1 MRRGTSFSL
10 TSSGRRSA
18 SGSSTRKRRREECSM
33 RHGLRFSFALSE
45 FTTAAALITVAAC
58 GVGYFMKHPERVEVR
73 IPEPTVVNHYITV
86 PAPQVRVRVVIPKP
100 PELPKTNVQFIPSQ
114 PKVWDND

>member
-1 MRRGTSFSL
+1 
-10 TSSGRRSA
+10 
-18 SGSSTRKRRREECSM
+18 M

-58 GVGYFMKHPERVEVR
+58 TVGYFMKRPAPQPAPVT
-73 IPEPTVVNHYITV
+73 TVVNHYITV

-100 PELPKTNVQFIPSQ
+100 PELPKTSVQIIPSQ
-114 PKVWDND
+114 PKVWDNDNLPHASDPPKP